1 MHNPRDTGPTS
12 GPTSGPN
19 PGPPL
24 SDDAR
29 WAVLVGRL
37 RADSGGLVD
46 EFVQRVRRIAPYGRG
61 LVPPDRLV
69 ADADLT
75 FDHLLRRIAG
85 QDVPERL
92 AHVGEAIGRDRARR
106 GVPLNELLSAVRLD
120 FRVLWSALR
129 DRATPEERDVL
140 VSRVEHMWAVVED
153 YTLQIQAGYQ
163 EEAAFLARER
173 HGERTALVG
182 ELLGSED
189 PDPDQVERVAL
200 ALAVD
205 VDADFLVAAA
215 GATSGAALR
224 RAAEALAAGGRVA
237 HVQSTG
243 PHSVLIAAW
252 QGGTGAP
259 VRAVL
264 DGVPCGVGPLAHGLA
279 NVPRC
284 ARLATEV
291 ASVGSGP
298 GPVELGDAWLPLAAG
313 RLSDTAAELVDS
325 VLSGLA
331 AAPPGER
338 DRLLETVRAY
348 AESGSVK
355 EVAERSFCHRNT
367 VLNRLRRF
375 TALTG
380 RDVTRPADAAV
391 VLLALAAVR

>member
-1 MHNPRDTGPTS
+1 MQMHSPRDTDAHST
-12 GPTSGPN
+12 
-19 PGPPL
+19 
-24 SDDAR
+24 DDAR

-46 EFVQRVRRIAPYGRG
+46 EFVERVRRIAPYGRG

-69 ADADLT
+69 TDADLT

-92 AHVGEAIGRDRARR
+92 AGVGEAIGRDRARR

-140 VSRVEHMWAVVED
+140 VARVEQVWAVVED
-153 YTLQIQAGYQ
+153 YTLQIQSSYQ
-163 EEAAFLARER
+163 EEAALLARER

-182 ELLGSED
+182 ELLGSEN

-215 GATSGAALR
+215 GAASGAALR
-224 RAAEALAAGGRVA
+224 RAAEGLGAGDRVV

-243 PHSVLIAAW
+243 AHSVLVAEW

-264 DGVPCGVGPLAHGLA
+264 DGVQCGVGPLAHGLA

-284 ARLATEV
+284 ARLATEI
-291 ASVGSGP
+291 ASVTTGP
-298 GPVELGDAWLPLAAG
+298 GPVEVSAAWLPLAAG

-331 AAPPGER
+331 VAAPGER
-338 DRLLETVRAY
+338 ERLLETVRAF
-348 AESGSVK
+348 AESGSIK

-380 RDVTRPADAAV
+380 RDLAVPADAAV
-391 VLLALAAVR
+391 VLLALAAANRGLVALGRMP